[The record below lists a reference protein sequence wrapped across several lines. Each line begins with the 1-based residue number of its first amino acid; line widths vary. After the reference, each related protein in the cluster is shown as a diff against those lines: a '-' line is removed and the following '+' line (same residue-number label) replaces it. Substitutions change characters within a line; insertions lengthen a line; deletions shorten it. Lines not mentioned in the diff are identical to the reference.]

1 LKNGAINLFHKS
13 ILFSAGAMFRPV
25 DIVATSGQF
34 PETGLSKGGKSCQT
48 GRLCSKSAVR
58 AGGNRKDEA

>member
-13 ILFSAGAMFRPV
+13 ILFSACAMFRPV
-25 DIVATSGQF
+25 DIVATSGLF

-48 GRLCSKSAVR
+48 ERLREEPAVR